1 MSSKPTDQ
9 SGIET
14 QNSAEP
20 QLAPSL
26 SRRAF
31 VIGAGAAVAS
41 GGMIGSAVAS
51 NNAVDWSSDLAPMIR
66 IEGSEV
72 VVAETTEEMSELD
85 FTNNDGEIESL
96 MDYGAV
102 LRRVAPSGNED
113 DPNNPVEI
121 RADEID
127 AETFTAYPRD
137 VTDSNDD
144 PVSALDATN
153 WSTSGATVS
162 DAGDS
167 LSFSASAAGDSA
179 TLDLSAIEGE
189 VESGIERHTI
199 HTVASITSITDGVD
213 ITLRDGSG
221 NSVTERIAAS
231 VAEGIVT
238 QTAIGNLTDGGLL
251 EQIAEVELVAV
262 GGAAEMEL
270 IGLDLEREGKLVY
283 GKQQATETNDDGEEE
298 LVTNDLYEP
307 SGYTGITSISSIG
320 SALNT
325 SISNIRYY
333 VDVIAAEISSENVSA
348 RFTDAPASRSASRQ
362 LDLTIEL
369 EIPTAFDLEWT
380 MGTVMDTGSFPSG
393 NYRMVEILDGE
404 ELEDLDETFDL
415 GDSATEITG
424 DYSLDTDIDPIALNP
439 APSQSSLISYSILM
453 SEDQESMLKA
463 ESGSGGGF
471 FGGAGGSSGGG
482 GLFGTLRGF
491 VLMIAGIGGAAI
503 AALRARGR
511 TLGIGGD

>member
-14 QNSAEP
+14 QNSADP
-20 QLAPSL
+20 QLAPEL
-26 SRRAF
+26 GRRAF
-31 VIGAGAAVAS
+31 IIGAGASVAS
-41 GGMIGSAVAS
+41 VGMMGSAVAS
-51 NNAVDWSSDLAPMIR
+51 NNALNWSSDLAPDLR
-66 IEGSEV
+66 IEGSSV
-72 VVAETTEEMSELD
+72 VVAETTAEMSELD
-85 FTNNDGEIESL
+85 FTNNDGEVESL

-121 RADEID
+121 RADQID

-167 LSFSASAAGDSA
+167 LSFSASAGGDTA
-179 TLDLSAIEGE
+179 TLDLSAIEG
-189 VESGIERHTI
+189 VIDSGIERHVI
-199 HTVASITSITDGVD
+199 HTVASITSVGTGVD

-221 NSVTERIAAS
+221 NSVTETIGAQ
-231 VAEGIVT
+231 VADGIVT
-238 QTAIGNLTDGGLL
+238 QTAIGELTDSGLL
-251 EQIAEVELVAV
+251 EQISEVELVAV

-270 IGLDLEREGKLVY
+270 IGLDLEREGKLLY
-283 GKQQATETNDDGEEE
+283 GRQQATETNDDGEQE

-307 SGYTGITSISSIG
+307 VGYTAITSISSIA
-320 SALNT
+320 SDLNELLGDV
-325 SISNIRYY
+325 RYH
-333 VDVIAAEISSENVSA
+333 VDVIAEEISSDNIASQ
-348 RFTDAPASRSASRQ
+348 FTDAPASRSASRQ

-369 EIPTAFDLEWT
+369 EIPTAFDLEWS

-404 ELEDLDETFDL
+404 ELEDLDETYDL

-424 DYSLDTDIDPIALNP
+424 DYSLDTDVDPIALNP

-463 ESGSGGGF
+463 GSGDTSF

-482 GLFGTLRGF
+482 GLLGSLRGF
-491 VLMIAGIGGAAI
+491 VLMIAGVGGAVI

-511 TLGIGGD
+511 SLGIGGD